1 MMKLGQRQVE
11 MCSGP
16 LIPNLIRFSIPVM
29 LSSILQLFFNAA
41 DVIVVGRYAG
51 PTALA
56 AVGSTGSL
64 INLII
69 NLFMGLSVGTS
80 VAVAQYYGANDQQN
94 VSRCVHTAMLTSVLS
109 GIFLAIFGLL
119 FAHNFLALMDTPYD
133 VIDQATLYLRIY
145 FSGMPA
151 MMVYNFG
158 SAIMR
163 STGDTQRP
171 LIFLAIAGVINVILN
186 LIFVIVFDMG
196 VAGVGWATVISQVVS
211 AALVVLGL
219 MRSSDCCKLVLRKLH
234 IYKDM
239 LLRITRIG
247 LPAGIQGSFFS
258 ISNVLIQSSINS
270 FGSVVMSANAAA
282 SNIEGFVYNG
292 MNAFYHASLTF
303 AGQNIGARNYDR
315 LPKIYSR
322 CAFLVTATGL
332 ALGLSSCFF
341 ATPLLSIYLPNQPQ
355 AIAYGITRLWILSA
369 PYFLCG
375 LMDVSVGMLRG
386 MGKSLM
392 PMFVSLMGVCVFRVA
407 WIYTV
412 FAHYHELKVLYASY
426 PISWIITALTHF
438 ICYLF
443 LYKKLRRQWAAQN

>member
-1 MMKLGQRQVE
+1 
-11 MCSGP
+11 
-16 LIPNLIRFSIPVM
+16 M

-80 VAVAQYYGANDQQN
+80 VAVAQYYGANDRQN

-119 FAHNFLALMDTPYD
+119 FAHIFLALMDTPYD

-171 LIFLAIAGVINVILN
+171 LVFLAIAGVINVILN

-303 AGQNIGARNYDR
+303 AGQNVGARNYDR

-322 CAFLVTATGL
+322 CAFLVTVTGL
-332 ALGLSSCFF
+332 ALGLASCFF
-341 ATPLLSIYLPNQPQ
+341 ATPLLSIYLPDQPQ

-412 FAHYHELKVLYASY
+412 FAHYHALEVLYASY
-426 PISWIITALTHF
+426 PISWIVTALTHF